1 MKPIPHQEPSIP
13 MCKQSDVIAFNKI
26 FNGMETAILILTS
39 WVISDRILIL
49 YNKQM
54 NSE

>member
-1 MKPIPHQEPSIP
+1 
-13 MCKQSDVIAFNKI
+13 
-26 FNGMETAILILTS
+26 MEAAILILTS

-54 NSE
+54 NSEWLAYVEPRVLST